1 MSSFIASFLT
11 QRKTPTAF
19 EPEQAN
25 DTSNANIILEDIRN
39 THTGIEQ
46 LLTAFVGNGRNECR
60 RLSDETEFLQ
70 ADQHKHETTQIELR
84 TCAHL

>member
-1 MSSFIASFLT
+1 MSSLIASFLT
-11 QRKTPTAF
+11 KQRILTAF

-25 DTSNANIILEDIRN
+25 DTSNTNIILEDIRN

-46 LLTAFVGNGRNECR
+46 LLTAFVGNGRDERR
-60 RLSDETEFLQ
+60 RLSNETEFLR
-70 ADQHKHETTQIELR
+70 ADQHKNEITQSELR